1 MFGGRTLEPICLL
14 IEMMEG
20 KGRLL
25 FQEQSR
31 NEEVVMDSPGGE
43 VTQNRHL

>member
-31 NEEVVMDSPGGE
+31 NEEVKSWTVQEGK
-43 VTQNRHL
+43 